1 MYTSRYTLAQHP
13 EMSAGAAAAALA
25 QAMEEAHRKM
35 EKTKVKKEEVRQL
48 TADVKALP
56 RGSAA

>member
-1 MYTSRYTLAQHP
+1 
-13 EMSAGAAAAALA
+13 MSAGAAAAALA